1 MKTREITQYR
11 QVAHTVDG
19 VTRVVTEPYTVQVPV
34 PPRDWDRIVLTC
46 ISLLVGAM
54 VVASVVWSTTS
65 VGGLL
70 SRAVVAPVAYTAAGV
85 FDAAWIACLAVEWL
99 SRYDAR
105 KAVLP
110 RRAGHLALLLAM
122 AAVGANGWLTGS
134 VAVGLVGA
142 AISAI
147 AKGVWTV
154 LMRFYAKPLDALTQQ
169 WVEAELA
176 EAGAK
181 LAMLPMRR
189 QLARAEGLL
198 AAERT
203 ALQLAAPET
212 SAPVGDAVET
222 PVPLAVDRAD
232 GTARS
237 AIRAA
242 MATMP
247 DATADE
253 IVEQLARVGITVT
266 TGAVEQV
273 LQPAS
278 GRVATPP
285 TPVGDARLDVIRG
298 LYAGGSRPTTSQMR
312 DALADA
318 GHGHLG
324 DSTVRTLRQQVEQIE
339 PHLAQLPPAITTVA

>member
-1 MKTREITQYR
+1 MKAREITLYR

-19 VTRVVTEPYTVQVPV
+19 VTRTVTEPYTVQVPQ
-34 PPRDWDRIVLTC
+34 PPRDWDRIVLAAV
-46 ISLLVGAM
+46 SALVGAM

-70 SRAVVAPVAYTAAGV
+70 ARAVLAPVAYTAAGV

-134 VAVGLVGA
+134 IAVGLVGA
-142 AISAI
+142 TISAI

-154 LMRFYAKPLDALTQQ
+154 LMRFYAKPLDPLTEQ
-169 WVEAELA
+169 WVEQELSQ
-176 EAGAK
+176 AGAR
-181 LAMLPMRR
+181 LAMLPVRR

-203 ALQLAAPET
+203 ALQLTAPEPPT
-212 SAPVGDAVET
+212 PVEAAVEA
-222 PVPLAVDRAD
+222 PAPLAVDRAD
-232 GTARS
+232 GTARA

-242 MATMP
+242 ADTMP
-247 DATADE
+247 DATTDE
-253 IVEQLARVGITVT
+253 IVTQLARLGITVT
-266 TGAVEQV
+266 TAAVEQV
-273 LQPAS
+273 LQPVT
-278 GRVATPP
+278 GRVPTPP
-285 TPVGDARLDVIRG
+285 TPVADARLTVIRE
-298 LYAGGSRPTTSQMR
+298 LYDGGSRPTTSQMR
-312 DALADA
+312 DALVDA

-324 DSTVRTLRQQVEQIE
+324 DSTVRGLRLLVEQAE
-339 PHLAQLPPAITTVA
+339 PHLAQLPSPITVA